1 MLKYNIHAPE
11 KHILGNLDYAKVSR
25 CDDYNYRYMEIIM
38 GAKYYGIG
46 QINTCQFGV
55 QLGRSPAHLH
65 WLLLRGV
72 CVCVCVIRK
81 NEPNFVALLFWLK
94 LYISHKLHV
103 SGPGK
108 LNLSYTSQTRLIL
121 VECLFVLISFENNMF
136 NMNAAISSLSALRIG
151 AQNGI
156 KRCRNKHIWWFG
168 RGRICLT
175 KSYETMFHLL
185 LNWMI

>member
-11 KHILGNLDYAKVSR
+11 KHILGNLWLCKSQQVWR
-25 CDDYNYRYMEIIM
+25 LQLPVHGNYHGCQVLWTRANKHLPVWSAI
-38 GAKYYGIG
+38 GAL
-46 QINTCQFGV
+46 TC
-55 QLGRSPAHLH
+55 SPPLVVVE
-65 WLLLRGV
+65 V

-81 NEPNFVALLFWLK
+81 NEPNFVALLLWLK

-108 LNLSYTSQTRLIL
+108 LNLSYTSQTRLML
-121 VECLFVLISFENNMF
+121 VECLFILISFENNMF

-175 KSYETMFHLL
+175 KSCETMFHVL